1 MINDDQDEP
10 RMRAFAVMWD
20 CNGLEAIGEVI
31 DPAFKTWAI
40 LGNKPVPKEDFNIEH
55 WKLRARFN
63 PQRHYEIYAIGVD
76 GNITQEDLA
85 EMFKQDP
92 QYAADLI
99 RARGEQ
105 LYSDRRSA
113 DEKIAII

>member
-1 MINDDQDEP
+1 MIDNEEP
-10 RMRAFAVMWD
+10 LRRAFAVMWD
-20 CNGLEAIGEVI
+20 CHGLESIGEIV
-31 DPAFKTWAI
+31 DPALKTWAI
-40 LGNKPVPKEDFNIEH
+40 LGNKTVPKENFNIEH

-63 PQRHYEIYAIGVD
+63 SQRHYEIYAIGVD
-76 GNITQEDLA
+76 GSITKEDLV
-85 EMFKQDP
+85 EMFKTDP

-99 RARGEQ
+99 RARGEK